1 MIRPYITL
9 NNGSEIPQLGFG
21 VWQIQNGT
29 EAESAVGE
37 ALNTGYRLI
46 DTAAAYGNEESVGRA
61 IRHSGVPREEIFVT
75 TKLWNGD
82 QGYDSAHKAF
92 DASLERLG
100 LEYVDLYLIH
110 WPMPK
115 MDKYVE
121 TWKAF
126 EEIYESGQAKAI
138 GVSNFKPNHLE
149 RLLTEAKVVPAVN
162 QIELHPQFVQDET
175 RAYCKA
181 HNIAIESWSPLGGS
195 KNNLTGNSQ
204 LMSIGEK
211 YGKTAAQ
218 VIIRWHLEQGL
229 IVIPKSSNPQ
239 RIAENFDVFDF
250 TLGEEDMAQIA
261 TLDIET
267 RIGSD
272 PDTFS

>member
-37 ALNTGYRLI
+37 ALKTGYRLI